1 MNEQKQVG
9 IQDVLSAL
17 GAEISQHREREAFH
31 AAQEVVHREER
42 ARHAAELERLTKLQ
56 ETLSEAA
63 SAAIEIARRRL
74 PAQETEDL
82 GSKNHPRLTRMVEK
96 VVEEKKPDDPFGPMA
111 VAREVTRRFGDRMRK
126 PVDSRLVSIALR
138 RLHERGQL
146 QQIRPGRPHSEALYV
161 RKGGKLPVPE
171 DPIREDRQR

>member
-63 SAAIEIARRRL
+63 GAALEIARRRL
-74 PAQETEDL
+74 PAHADIEDL
-82 GSKNHPRLTRMVEK
+82 GSKSRPRLTRMVEK
-96 VVEEKKPDDPFGPMA
+96 VVEEKKPDEPFGPMA

-138 RLHERGQL
+138 RLHERGQI
-146 QQIRPGRPHSEALYV
+146 QQVRPGRPHSEALYV
-161 RKGGKLPVPE
+161 RTGERPTT
-171 DPIREDRQR
+171 